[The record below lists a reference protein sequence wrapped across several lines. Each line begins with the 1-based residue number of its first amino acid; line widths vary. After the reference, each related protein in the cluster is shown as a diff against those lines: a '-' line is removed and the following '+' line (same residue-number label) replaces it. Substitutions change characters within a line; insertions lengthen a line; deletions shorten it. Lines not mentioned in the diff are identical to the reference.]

1 MQKLSSIYSIRCFH
15 LQSRLSGSQVKEKLF
30 HLEKYDSI
38 INKSSGELKRL
49 KTKKQIK
56 YKKLHKSSYPR
67 YQALDVIKK
76 HYPEFA
82 SGDKKMKIGPTT
94 NEDLQILSRT
104 KDKRLIYSILGITG
118 EQLRDSKL
126 ITDDVNK
133 FLERG
138 QLEKALYLVKLSK
151 GNSGS
156 GMDSIIRYHLIT
168 LNSPKEALSLYL
180 WRRKNA
186 IPFTKFS
193 HTIFFDGMAKQPELL
208 SKSMGKSLYNI
219 VERLLED
226 KEQDELEVR
235 GLSLIEFNA
244 MLNGLANCED
254 PSFALQLFKKLN
266 DRIPALKNCRSAK
279 YDPVTLSCLFKA
291 IGHIKEK
298 SMFVNAFNNAMN
310 SLAGVKI
317 DSRLCYQ
324 IAKTLGSTKFDKN
337 ITRESLTVI
346 ERYFDVYDTTGS
358 SSYIPGEI
366 ELPELSSIKRG
377 KDRFQPNEMV
387 TSYYLEKCDDLEY
400 YSRGIKFI
408 ETFLLRKHPD
418 LMNVANV
425 HWYMKFNIMQ
435 YPTTCVSRCIPIFKK
450 YLVENSGVV
459 NKHGLILIYN
469 AFLKESRKQF
479 IVGDANKLDEMLT
492 RLDECIR
499 NWDSHSYT
507 YKKPS
512 GKKEEEARQGSIQLY
527 NKDSWK
533 FIIKILTNV
542 NENKGQIS
550 LLQQYKFII
559 EYLRCLLN
567 DSQFNLNQLKGRQ
580 VLDTEKYIELGMI
593 KIINNVIE
601 SNKITDY
608 RVVGDVLE
616 NQPQFRL
623 RRHLLRL
630 KNKLLARLEYI
641 ETELKRGENEIDLAV
656 LNEEL
661 KPLVTLSINDM
672 KQECLRLKG
681 VANL

>member
-1 MQKLSSIYSIRCFH
+1 MQRLSSIYPIRCFH
-15 LQSRLSGSQVKEKLF
+15 LHSRLSGSQVKEKLI

-49 KTKKQIK
+49 NTKKQIK

-67 YQALDVIKK
+67 YQALDIIKK
-76 HYPEFA
+76 NYPEFDSA
-82 SGDKKMKIGPTT
+82 DKKMKIGPTT
-94 NEDLQILSRT
+94 NEDLKILSRT

-156 GMDSIIRYHLIT
+156 GMDSIIRYHLIE

-186 IPFTKFS
+186 ISFTKFS

-208 SKSMGKSLYNI
+208 SKSMGKSLFNI

-226 KEQDELEVR
+226 KEEDDLEVK
-235 GLSLIEFNA
+235 GVSLIEFNS
-244 MLNGLANCED
+244 MMNGLANCED

-291 IGHIKEK
+291 ISHIKEK
-298 SMFVNAFNNAMN
+298 SMFINAFNNTMN
-310 SLAGVKI
+310 SLSGVKI
-317 DSRLCYQ
+317 DSQLCYQ
-324 IAKTLGSTKFDKN
+324 IAKTLGSQKFDKM
-337 ITRESLTVI
+337 ITREALSVI
-346 ERYFDVYDTTGS
+346 EKYFDVYASS

-366 ELPELSSIKRG
+366 QLPELSSIRSG
-377 KDRFQPNEMV
+377 MNRFQPNQV
-387 TSYYLEKCDDLEY
+387 VACYYIQKCDDLEY

-408 ETFLLRKHPD
+408 ETFLLQKHPD
-418 LMNVANV
+418 LMNVAIV
-425 HWYMKFNIMQ
+425 HLYMKFNIMQ
-435 YPTTCVSRCIPIFKK
+435 YPTTCVDRCIPIFEK
-450 YLVENSGVV
+450 YLVKDGIV
-459 NKHGLILIYN
+459 NKHGLVLIYN

-479 IVGDANKLDEMLT
+479 VVCDENKLDNLLT
-492 RLDECIR
+492 KLNESVTK
-499 NWDSHSYT
+499 WDSHSYV
-507 YKKPS
+507 Y
-512 GKKEEEARQGSIQLY
+512 GAKEESIQLY
-527 NKDSWK
+527 NKDAWK
-533 FIIKILTNV
+533 FIIKILTNIS
-542 NENKGQIS
+542 ENKGKIS
-550 LLQQYKFII
+550 LSQQYKFII

-567 DSQFNLNQLKGRQ
+567 DYRFNLDQLKGKQ
-580 VLDTEKYIELGMI
+580 NCETEKYIELGMI

-601 SNKITDY
+601 SNKIADY
-608 RVVGDVLE
+608 TTEEGSR
-616 NQPQFRL
+616 NQSQFRL

-630 KNKLLARLEYI
+630 KNKLLLRLEYI
-641 ETELKRGENEIDLAV
+641 ETQLKNKGESEIDLKT
-656 LNEEL
+656 LKEEL
-661 KPLVTLSINDM
+661 QPLATLSINDM
-672 KQECLRLKG
+672 KQEIQR
-681 VANL
+681 